1 MLRLVLTWIL
11 MLWIPIR
18 PDHAIV
24 AVRLGV
30 GRFFFISEIG
40 QKPKYG
46 AAANLSV
53 RRPESIAL
61 RGPESI
67 YTSRHIVSCCAKLQT
82 STTRHR
88 IRDRISRT
96 STQRSTSLCFISVRN
111 FKQTPELL
119 HVCWIAGRSAED
131 DDDDGWLLN
140 SRSDQ

>member
-1 MLRLVLTWIL
+1 

-53 RRPESIAL
+53 RRPES
-61 RGPESI
+61 
-67 YTSRHIVSCCAKLQT
+67 
-82 STTRHR
+82 
-88 IRDRISRT
+88 
-96 STQRSTSLCFISVRN
+96 RSTYSCFVVCETSNKHCV
-111 FKQTPELL
+111 ELL
-119 HVCWIAGRSAED
+119 HVCWIAGRSADDND
-131 DDDDGWLLN
+131 DDDDD
-140 SRSDQ
+140 S